1 MIIIHNKIIPFG
13 NYKIINLF
21 SMLFTKSKN
30 LSDKDINHERIHS
43 YQMLEL
49 GILGCA
55 IILLFSFVFDFSF
68 LWSLCGILSFYLW
81 YCVEYVIVR
90 FFHTKQ
96 NSAYHD
102 ISLEEEAYE
111 NDDNLTYI
119 QSRKWFNWLKYIKI
133 KSYKK

>member
-1 MIIIHNKIIPFG
+1 MIIIYNKIIPFG
-13 NYKIINLF
+13 SYKAINLF
-21 SMLFTKSKN
+21 SLLFTKSKN

-55 IILLFSFVFDFSF
+55 IILLLSFVFNFSF

-81 YCVEYVIVR
+81 YGIEYIIVR
-90 FFHTKQ
+90 FFHVKQ

-111 NDDNLTYI
+111 NDDNLAYI
-119 QSRKWFNWLKYIKI
+119 QSRKWFNWLKYIKV

>member
-55 IILLFSFVFDFSF
+55 IILLLSFLFDFSF

-90 FFHTKQ
+90 FFHEYRCKEAHVFQ
-96 NSAYHD
+96 PW
-102 ISLEEEAYE
+102 EELQQLFY
-111 NDDNLTYI
+111 
-119 QSRKWFNWLKYIKI
+119 
-133 KSYKK
+133 

>member
-13 NYKIINLF
+13 NYKAINLF
-21 SMLFTKSKN
+21 SLLFTKNKN

-55 IILLFSFVFDFSF
+55 IILLLSFLFGFSF

-90 FFHTKQ
+90 FFHEKQ
-96 NSAYHD
+96 NNAYHD

-119 QSRKWFNWLKYIKI
+119 QSRKWFNWLKYINI